1 MVSHSKPQAGTSV
14 NEEFRVF
21 LQIENMV
28 LLERMRGTVTSTQK
42 SSGCGT
48 CTWRGWTGSSLL
60 MPGTI
65 WGHFFSHPRNMYKAA
80 SCEIFREKQIKPT
93 FISLARMR
101 LPVSWELKIHG
112 VRRCGAEVRSLL
124 WGWDWFMV
132 ANYWLE
138 SRNFSEG
145 KDESPKLSSLTTS
158 WGSDISGLMILPF
171 LAEQQLQSLL

>member
-1 MVSHSKPQAGTSV
+1 MVSNSKAQAGTSV
-14 NEEFRVF
+14 NEEFRLF

-28 LLERMRGTVTSTQK
+28 LLERMRGTVTSSQK

-93 FISLARMR
+93 FISCWNETASQLRTEDTWSQTLWCR
-101 LPVSWELKIHG
+101 GKVTPVG
-112 VRRCGAEVRSLL
+112 VRL
-124 WGWDWFMV
+124 WFMV
-132 ANYWLE
+132 ANYRLE

-158 WGSDISGLMILPF
+158 WGSDISGLTILPF
-171 LAEQQLQSLL
+171 LAAQQLQSLL